1 MILVHIASV
10 YFTKSVSVLTAI
22 ILGEPWLAS
31 FTEAKDNGSGG
42 DSCKTCKAP
51 VKSSLPTNQH
61 PAFYRPDALP
71 VTQSTVSKHSR
82 VIVQKKIV
90 FFVLYKNW
98 YEQTWKF
105 YLCSVVFW
113 QLLSDRCT
121 CTCVQVSVSQRQSR
135 ASWWQV
141 LQHVRAGAFK
151 LAVQPV
157 GYARQQER
165 WSCDSIPSNWRQFLC
180 H

>member
-90 FFVLYKNW
+90 FFVLHKNW
-98 YEQTWKF
+98 YEQTWMF
-105 YLCSVVFW
+105 YLCPVVF
-113 QLLSDRCT
+113 
-121 CTCVQVSVSQRQSR
+121 
-135 ASWWQV
+135 
-141 LQHVRAGAFK
+141 F
-151 LAVQPV
+151 LAVANRSLYLHVCSGICFAVAIQSILVTSSTTRPCRCFQ
-157 GYARQQER
+157 ARSTASR
-165 WSCDSIPSNWRQFLC
+165 LRSTTRTMIMRQHSL
-180 H
+180 